1 MSLIIA
7 LLISGLVIDL
17 GGGPNHERIGFR
29 VSDKLNMDL
38 TSLYVIHQYWR
49 NPGAMN
55 RAHFVSDLD
64 TDRFLAWINVLVP
77 AAFAYQGMD
86 VVAV

>member
-1 MSLIIA
+1 
-7 LLISGLVIDL
+7 
-17 GGGPNHERIGFR
+17 
-29 VSDKLNMDL
+29 MDL